1 MQHSGRKTT
10 KTFTLERPFFIVP
23 VVQCM
28 CPCTAHLLEPTDDGI
43 VDTYVFSVFADL
55 SYILLNL

>member
-1 MQHSGRKTT
+1 MVEKPLKHLP
-10 KTFTLERPFFIVP
+10 LERPFFIVP
-23 VVQCM
+23 VVEYI

-43 VDTYVFSVFADL
+43 VDTFAYAFSVFADL